1 MKRSITVYFAFLA
14 TMLSPMLANAGLIT
28 HQDAGGWLS
37 GREPGSAPMGRL
49 TVDKS
54 ININKFGVLMDI
66 KGDSDLQ
73 FFIYDADTGSNLL
86 TSSIIESVDV
96 GLGYYFTDR
105 LNFRFIPNTVYSV
118 GAVSSNGA
126 WYAVDMVANSIS
138 GFNFLTG
145 NQNIRKESGSY
156 ILNTGTACCDVMTAF
171 QVGRPRKVPEPHT
184 FALLGLGLAGIAA
197 LRRTKTATEES

>member
-73 FFIYDADTGSNLL
+73 FFIYDADTGR
-86 TSSIIESVDV
+86 V
-96 GLGYYFTDR
+96 GLLFHR
-105 LNFRFIPNTVYSV
+105 QVKFQVYSE
-118 GAVSSNGA
+118 
-126 WYAVDMVANSIS
+126 YRI
-138 GFNFLTG
+138 
-145 NQNIRKESGSY
+145 
-156 ILNTGTACCDVMTAF
+156 
-171 QVGRPRKVPEPHT
+171 
-184 FALLGLGLAGIAA
+184 
-197 LRRTKTATEES
+197 